1 MKKIISV
8 LPVIAMMIVSLGVVT
23 LDLDDFN
30 TDEMLYVRCEVYNE
44 NGMTYSQAI
53 TLDCGAEPLEYKPD
67 TGFKATMQKVGFML
81 LSTRIYVIFA
91 KLIGLIVKAV
101 GK

>member
-1 MKKIISV
+1 MKCFMS
-8 LPVIAMMIVSLGVVT
+8 A
-23 LDLDDFN
+23 
-30 TDEMLYVRCEVYNE
+30 VRFI
-44 NGMTYSQAI
+44 TYSQAI
-53 TLDCGAEPLEYKPD
+53 TLDRGAEPLEYKPD

-91 KLIGLIVKAV
+91 KLIGLIVKVV

>member
-8 LPVIAMMIVSLGVVT
+8 LLVIAMMIVSLGVVT

-30 TDEMLYVRCEVYNE
+30 TDEMLYVRCEVYYE

-53 TLDCGAEPLEYKPD
+53 TLDHGNEPLEYKPD
-67 TGFKATMQKVGFML
+67 TGFKATIQKVGFAL
-81 LSTRIYVIFA
+81 SSTRVYVIIS
-91 KLIGLIVKAV
+91 KLIYFIGKAIN
-101 GK
+101 K